1 MTRGL
6 MRILRARGDGV
17 PGYWRDVPPHS
28 RAQRTRPYLYVR
40 TSIPYGIGPDPAT
53 QAALAARRQST

>member
-17 PGYWRDVPPHS
+17 PGYWRDVPPHPKP
-28 RAQRTRPYLYVR
+28 AHGRPYGP
-40 TSIPYGIGPDPAT
+40 TSVPYGIGPDPTT
-53 QAALAARRQST
+53 QAALAARRTLS